1 MKDATELTYP
11 LKFYQGKK
19 LIVIAVIV
27 GLLFIGCSKLF
38 ISDDRIGVAYTS
50 LTLGCLLVL
59 MGIFWLLSPF
69 LVLSHRGITLY
80 SPFRKQFILWEDIFE
95 VYSYRKN
102 DKSNLLMC
110 GLTLAIERNRQKF
123 SISPEVR
130 LGSTHISDEELLD
143 LIQQSFY
150 MFSLNAGKELSK
162 EHFDALL
169 KYDLKQYKKSTIM
182 VAIALVLLII
192 LSLLELLGIFLENFY
207 LE

>member
-19 LIVIAVIV
+19 LIVVAVIV
-27 GLLFIGCSKLF
+27 GLLFISGFKLF
-38 ISDDRIGVAYTS
+38 ISDDRIGAAYTS
-50 LTLGCLLVL
+50 FTLGCLIVL

-80 SPFRKQFILWEDIFE
+80 YLFRKQFVLWEDIFK
-95 VYSYRKN
+95 VYSYRMN

-110 GLTLAIERNRQKF
+110 SLTLSIGRNRLKF

-130 LGSTHISDEELLD
+130 LGSTYISDEELLD

-150 MFSLNAGKELSK
+150 MFSSNVGKELTE

-169 KYDLKQYKKSTIM
+169 KYDLKQCKKSTIM
-182 VAIALVLLII
+182 AAIALVLLII
-192 LSLLELLGIFLENFY
+192 LT
-207 LE
+207 